1 MGGDDEF
8 IKAEDSKTTAE
19 SETQK
24 TCAPT
29 PTLPV
34 LGKPQQIAVG
44 NPDIYN
50 EYNEHRNWWT
60 QQAIIISWVSISLT
74 MATGCTGLIY
84 ALLFDSMAMLG
95 YGLNSFVDVFSS
107 ILVLWRFSQSHRS
120 DQLAADEAYNRR
132 LEKKAG
138 VGISITFVGI
148 ALLVGAQASAHL
160 VETQKPTDDE
170 ALLILAAASVMVFTV
185 TACIKW
191 FISGQLQSSTLMK
204 DAISSFAVAVLSL
217 GVCISASAYKADHH
231 VWWFDAVVALIT
243 SVLLFTYGAR
253 TLFCHGHHW
262 WQLSWWTED
271 LSGTDS
277 EGQHLLGVGPQGE
290 SDSKT
295 S

>member
-1 MGGDDEF
+1 MPGIQPTTREESWRRHFDHIRGD
-8 IKAEDSKTTAE
+8 
-19 SETQK
+19 
-24 TCAPT
+24 C
-29 PTLPV
+29 
-34 LGKPQQIAVG
+34 
-44 NPDIYN
+44 
-50 EYNEHRNWWT
+50 
-60 QQAIIISWVSISLT
+60 IIGRGTGSFSPYRMYFFFLCILSL
-74 MATGCTGLIY
+74 
-84 ALLFDSMAMLG
+84 ALYEL
-95 YGLNSFVDVFSS
+95 
-107 ILVLWRFSQSHRS
+107 
-120 DQLAADEAYNRR
+120 
-132 LEKKAG
+132 
-138 VGISITFVGI
+138 
-148 ALLVGAQASAHL
+148 QASAHL